1 MILVDNFEDWNMH
14 LSSSHVKSQL
24 TTSPTY
30 LQFQIDET
38 IIKYGL

>member
-24 TTSPTY
+24 TTAPTSV
-30 LQFQIDET
+30 
-38 IIKYGL
+38 